1 VWELLLAGAA
11 KENSENDTCFIRA
24 SRMLIQ
30 LDGEVKVSTIKK
42 ENVEVLDAGSSHYTV
57 P

>member
-1 VWELLLAGAA
+1 
-11 KENSENDTCFIRA
+11 
-24 SRMLIQ
+24 LIQ